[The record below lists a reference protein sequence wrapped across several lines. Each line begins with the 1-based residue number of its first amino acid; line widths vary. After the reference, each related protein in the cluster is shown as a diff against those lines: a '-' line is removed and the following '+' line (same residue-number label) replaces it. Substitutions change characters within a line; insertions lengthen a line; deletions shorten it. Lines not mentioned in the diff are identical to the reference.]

1 MPVMK
6 KMLAFFLCALLAN
19 QTLDACTTFLIHKN
33 GKYAFGRNYDW
44 ITDVGMVCSNLRG
57 LAKTSAQINGQPTV
71 SWVSKYGSITFNQ
84 YGKEFP
90 TGGMNER
97 GLVVEMMWLDG
108 SKYPEP
114 DSRAEIGVLQWIQY
128 QLDNC
133 STIEEVIATNSKIR
147 ISKTHPPVHYLV
159 ADLSGRAATI
169 EFLDG
174 NTVVHTGTNLSIA
187 VLTNTDYATSERV
200 YKQSI
205 NSKDTNV
212 AFNDNSLQRFAA
224 ACSMVQQY
232 NAGGSNSSLVDYS
245 FDVLKKVS
253 NDDFTKW
260 SIVYDMSAKKVY
272 FKSKSSPQVKWISYA
287 DVDFSCN
294 STSLAF
300 DMNLT
305 VQGNGARQFKPLTK
319 ETSTILLNRAATES
333 KSQINIGE
341 ADIRR
346 DVEYASRIKCQL

>member
-1 MPVMK
+1 MK
-6 KMLAFFLCALLAN
+6 KMLAFFLCALA
-19 QTLDACTTFLIHKN
+19 AFEPVCGCTTFLIHKN

-44 ITDVGMVCSNLRG
+44 ITDVGMVCTNLRG
-57 LAKTSAQINGQPTV
+57 LAKTSAQINSQPTV

-108 SKYPEP
+108 SKYPER
-114 DSRAEIGVLQWIQY
+114 DSRAELGVLQWIQY

-133 STIEEVIATNSKIR
+133 STIEEVIAANSKIR

-174 NTVVHTGTNLSIA
+174 NTVVHTGTNLSIP
-187 VLTNTDYATSERV
+187 VLTNTDYATSARM
-200 YKQSI
+200 YKKSI

-212 AFNDNSLQRFAA
+212 AFNDNSLQRFAT

-232 NAGGSNSSLVDYS
+232 NAGGSNSSLVNYS

-260 SIVYDMSAKKVY
+260 SIVYDMSVKKVY
-272 FKSKSSPQVKWISYA
+272 FKSKGSPQVKWISYA

-300 DMNLT
+300 DMNLNI
-305 VQGNGARQFKPLTK
+305 QGNGARQFKPLTK
-319 ETSTILLNRAATES
+319 ETSTILLNRAAAES
-333 KSQINIGE
+333 RSQINIGE

-346 DVEYASRIKCQL
+346 DVEYASRIKCHL

>member
-1 MPVMK
+1 
-6 KMLAFFLCALLAN
+6 MLAFFLCTLAAFE
-19 QTLDACTTFLIHKN
+19 TVCACTTFLIHKN

-44 ITDVGMVCSNLRG
+44 ITGVGMVCTNLRG
-57 LAKTSAQINGQPTV
+57 LAKTSAQINSQPTV

-114 DSRAEIGVLQWIQY
+114 DSRAELGVLQWIQY

-174 NTVVHTGTNLSIA
+174 NTVVHTGTNLSIP
-187 VLTNTDYATSERV
+187 VLTNTDYATSARM

-212 AFNDNSLQRFAA
+212 AFNDNSLQRFAT

-232 NAGGSNSSLVDYS
+232 NAGGSNSSLVNYS

-260 SIVYDMSAKKVY
+260 SIVYDMSVKKVY

-294 STSLAF
+294 STPLAF
-300 DMNLT
+300 DMNLNI
-305 VQGNGARQFKPLTK
+305 QGNGARQFKPLTK
-319 ETSTILLNRAATES
+319 ETSTILLNRAAAES
-333 KSQINIGE
+333 RSQINIGE

>member
-1 MPVMK
+1 MK
-6 KMLAFFLCALLAN
+6 KILSFFFCLFAV
-19 QTLDACTTFLIHKN
+19 QTLLACTTFLIHKN
-33 GKYAFGRNYDW
+33 GKYGFGRNYDW
-44 ITDVGMVCSNLRG
+44 VTDAGMVCTNLRG
-57 LAKTSAQINGQPTV
+57 LAKTSTQINGQPVV

-114 DSRAEIGVLQWIQY
+114 DHRAELGVLQWIQY

-133 STIEEVIATNSKIR
+133 STIEEVIATDSKIR

-159 ADLSGRAATI
+159 ADLNGRAATI

-174 NTVVHTGTNLSIA
+174 KTVVHTGKNLSIP
-187 VLTNTDYATSERV
+187 VLTNTDYATSAKM
-200 YKQSI
+200 YQQSV
-205 NSKDTNV
+205 NSKDTSI

-232 NAGGSNSSLVDYS
+232 NAGGSTSSLVDYS
-245 FDVLKKVS
+245 FDVLNKVS

-260 SIVYDMSAKKVY
+260 SIVYDMSDKKVY
-272 FKSKSSPQVKWISYA
+272 FKSKTSPHVKWIAYA
-287 DVDFSCN
+287 DVDFSCK
-294 STSLAF
+294 STSLAL
-300 DMNLT
+300 DMNLPT
-305 VQGNGARQFKPLTK
+305 RDDVAEQLKPLTK
-319 ETSTILLNRAATES
+319 ETNTEILSRAAVES
-333 KSQINIGE
+333 KRHVNIGE

-346 DVEYASRIKCQL
+346 DVEYASKITCRM